1 MNPRY
6 GTTLFKTLLDTQVV
20 DLQTNPSDLERTVLI
35 NDLGIPTTD
44 FQITDQQ
51 KCALI
56 GQGYD
61 CTCRYLEAWLPPG
74 QTPISHL
81 ALGRATRIETTG
93 MCGAAWSTP
102 TPKP

>member
-1 MNPRY
+1 MIVLRSA
-6 GTTLFKTLLDTQVV
+6 TTPPLETLCESSSPLRI
-20 DLQTNPSDLERTVLI
+20 PSNSPSATSEY
-35 NDLGIPTTD
+35 TD

-61 CTCRYLEAWLPPG
+61 CTCRYLNAWLPPG